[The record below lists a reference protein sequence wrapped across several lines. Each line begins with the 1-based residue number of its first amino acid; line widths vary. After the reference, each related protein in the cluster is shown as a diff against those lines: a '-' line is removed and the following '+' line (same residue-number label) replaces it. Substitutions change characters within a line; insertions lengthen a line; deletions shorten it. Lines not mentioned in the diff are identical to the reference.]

1 MCISLTKV
9 LKYRSCLV
17 SISETLV
24 ADDGERYQRKIKN
37 RLICQ
42 FCGKKY
48 FSGFLELFVVE
59 KNCIIIALHVKFSHV
74 VANNG
79 KQ

>member
-1 MCISLTKV
+1 MRVSAIRE
-9 LKYRSCLV
+9 KY
-17 SISETLV
+17 E
-24 ADDGERYQRKIKN
+24 EKK
-37 RLICQ
+37 LICE
-42 FCGKKY
+42 FRDKKY
-48 FSGFLELFVVE
+48 YSVSFELFVVE